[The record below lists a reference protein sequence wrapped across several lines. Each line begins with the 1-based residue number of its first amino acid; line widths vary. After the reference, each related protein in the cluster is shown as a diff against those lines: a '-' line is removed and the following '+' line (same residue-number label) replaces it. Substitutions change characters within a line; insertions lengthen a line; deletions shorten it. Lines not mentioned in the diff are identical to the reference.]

1 MPAERVPGMDHDLY
15 EWSALPDRP
24 RLDWPQGAR
33 LAVGVVIQ
41 LTSADEEVSPGLREA
56 SLLGGLGKRPHPD
69 VPLLAHRAYGHRVGV
84 FRLLDA
90 LERYGIPP
98 TVAMDVATATR
109 FPFLV
114 DYVLDRGATIVAA
127 GKSAVDLISE
137 ETPEEVER
145 AYIGETLDAL
155 QRLTGVRP
163 QGWFSP
169 EYSESTRTP
178 RLLAEAG
185 VRYTLDWV
193 NDDQPY
199 RMTVG
204 DLVALPPTYE
214 LDDAN
219 ALLQRKVTIST
230 YGRMLTDAFDVLYRE
245 AHETGLL
252 YLLHLRPWISGQ
264 PYRIGYVERAL
275 AHVTAHREIWAANTD
290 AMVQAFLQPAERV

>member
-15 EWSALPDRP
+15 PWSPLPARP
-24 RLDWPQGAR
+24 PLRWPDGAR
-33 LAVGVVIQ
+33 LALGVVVQ
-41 LTSADEEVSPGLREA
+41 LTWADAEPAPGLQAA

-90 LERYGIPP
+90 LERAGIPA
-98 TVAMDVATATR
+98 TVAMDVATAMH

-114 DYVLDRGATIVAA
+114 DHVLDRGATVVAA
-127 GKSAVDLISE
+127 GRSAVDLITE
-137 ETPEEVER
+137 RTPEDVER

-155 QRLTGVRP
+155 ERLTGTRP
-163 QGWFSP
+163 QGWCSP

-185 VRYTLDWV
+185 VGYTLDWV

-199 RMTVG
+199 RMTAGVG
-204 DLVALPPTYE
+204 GLLALPPTYE

-230 YGRMLTDAFDVLYRE
+230 YGRMLTDSFDVLYRE
-245 AHETGLL
+245 SVDSGRL

-264 PYRIGYVERAL
+264 PFRIGYVERAL
-275 AHVTAHREIWAANTD
+275 AHAAAHRQIWAAGTD
-290 AMVQAFLQPAERV
+290 DMAQAFLQPA

>member
-1 MPAERVPGMDHDLY
+1 MPAERVPGMDHSLY
-15 EWSALPDRP
+15 QWSVLPDRP
-24 RLDWPQGAR
+24 RLEWPDGAR
-33 LAVGVVIQ
+33 LAVGVVVQ
-41 LTSADEEVSPGLREA
+41 LTSADEEVTPGFRAA

-90 LERYGIPP
+90 LEQYAIPA
-98 TVAMDVATATR
+98 TVAMDVATATDC
-109 FPFLV
+109 PFLV
-114 DYVLDRGATIVAA
+114 DHVLDRGGTVVAS
-127 GKSAVDLISE
+127 GRSAVDLISE
-137 ETPEEVER
+137 QTPEDVER
-145 AYIGETLDAL
+145 AYIAETLESL
-155 QRLTGVRP
+155 ERLTGSRP

-178 RLLAEAG
+178 RLLADAG

-199 RMTVG
+199 RMGVG
-204 DLVALPPTYE
+204 SDAFVALPPTYE

-245 AHETGLL
+245 SYDSGRL

-264 PYRIGYVERAL
+264 PFRIGYVERAL
-275 AHVTAHREIWAANTD
+275 AHMTSHKEIWAASTD
-290 AMVQAFLQPAERV
+290 DIVHSFLQQA

>member
-1 MPAERVPGMDHDLY
+1 MPAERVPGMDHSLY
-15 EWSALPDRP
+15 EWSALPNRP
-24 RLDWPQGAR
+24 RLAWPDNAR

-41 LTSADEEVSPGLREA
+41 LASADEDVTPGLRAA

-90 LERYGIPP
+90 LERYGVPA

-114 DYVLDRGATIVAA
+114 DHVLDRGATIVAA
-127 GKSAVDLISE
+127 GRSAVDLISE
-137 ETPEEVER
+137 QTAEDVER
-145 AYIGETLDAL
+145 TYIAETLDSL
-155 QRLTGVRP
+155 ERLTGVRP
-163 QGWFSP
+163 RGWFSP

-185 VRYTLDWV
+185 VEYTLDWV

-199 RMTVG
+199 RMTDG
-204 DLVALPPTYE
+204 LVALPPTYE

-219 ALLQRKVTIST
+219 ALLQRKVTIGT

-245 AHETGLL
+245 SSDSGRL

-264 PYRIGYVERAL
+264 PFRIGQVERAL
-275 AHVTAHREIWAANTD
+275 AHATAHGQIWRASTD
-290 AMVQAFLQPAERV
+290 DMVQAFLQPA